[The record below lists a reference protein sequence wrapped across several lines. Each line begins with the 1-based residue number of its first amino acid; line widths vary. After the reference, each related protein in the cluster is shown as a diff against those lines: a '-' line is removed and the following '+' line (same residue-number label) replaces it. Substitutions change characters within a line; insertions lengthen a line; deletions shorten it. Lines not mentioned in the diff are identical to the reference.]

1 MQCLDDAIARAKRQ
15 NCSNRMMCGNC
26 HLRTGHTRRN
36 CTFDS
41 CNSARSCGDIDKH
54 CDEKARRRKLTSE
67 IASLE
72 THLKSTIDV
81 QHSSKKTHEKL
92 EESFAARIEQ
102 DIIDTNPNLYIQNG
116 IKNWSLIHKHVA
128 VLENL
133 CQGKLPRRNEIPRL
147 LKTGLN
153 KCTKNLEK
161 RSIHDNPRKE
171 ILIDHGIKFP
181 KRSKLTDG
189 SSPSSFSS
197 KQEQEDFVL
206 AIELQNALNQSSKI
220 EETNPVTTQPAVT
233 QHLFP
238 SVNQQ
243 IHVLVPCD
251 GTKQLSNWNQ
261 ENFDSAINNH
271 TITTAAGI
279 INHENRGTINMRQ
292 TAHATPIYSNRTYP
306 PLAPAVNC
314 LDILAHAALSETI
327 SPGCEEDEYYSDE

>member
-1 MQCLDDAIARAKRQ
+1 
-15 NCSNRMMCGNC
+15 MMSGNC

-81 QHSSKKTHEKL
+81 QHSSKKTLEESFDEKL
-92 EESFAARIEQ
+92 EESFAAKIEQ

-116 IKNWSLIHKHVA
+116 IKNWSLIHKQVA

-133 CQGKLPRRNEIPRL
+133 CEGKLPRRHDIPQL

-161 RSIHDNPRKE
+161 RSIHNNPRKE

-189 SSPSSFSS
+189 SKMQSEQTIIHRVHLVANKSRKILFS
-197 KQEQEDFVL
+197 L
-206 AIELQNALNQSSKI
+206 
-220 EETNPVTTQPAVT
+220 
-233 QHLFP
+233 
-238 SVNQQ
+238 
-243 IHVLVPCD
+243 
-251 GTKQLSNWNQ
+251 LSCK
-261 ENFDSAINNH
+261 
-271 TITTAAGI
+271 
-279 INHENRGTINMRQ
+279 M
-292 TAHATPIYSNRTYP
+292 
-306 PLAPAVNC
+306 L
-314 LDILAHAALSETI
+314 
-327 SPGCEEDEYYSDE
+327 